1 MKSKRGASQAFIV
14 IVVAIIILASVIAV
28 ISLKSSQTTAP
39 AQVEQ
44 SRAVWTDKLGDSA
57 GKVLSYV
64 FGPIAKVTNDD
75 TSSMIITLAV
85 WLLIFITFGDIISSF
100 STFSSYVSWGAAF
113 LIGIIASN
121 LGIVVGTVAWTTG
134 VFAFLGTL
142 AVYAGLVGAFVVFI
156 ALNLGVTSL
165 GPFIMRRK
173 MMEAAQ
179 KTETAEEAGGKKL
192 KGAIKGMGSA
202 GEALESVGKKKPTS

>member
-134 VFAFLGTL
+134 VFAFLGT
-142 AVYAGLVGAFVVFI
+142 
-156 ALNLGVTSL
+156 
-165 GPFIMRRK
+165 FIMRRK

-202 GEALESVGKKKPTS
+202 GEALEYIGKKKPT